1 VFSETAIAVIHARE
15 DVGYVLPSLVTVYPE
30 EFFPLAESGLKPGVG
45 KVSALYVCL
54 CPPMHMKSRKIPPDQ
69 CKTTKNP
76 CSQTDLNII
85 AHFDVYLFIMYYL
98 LCIYLGC

>member
-45 KVSALYVCL
+45 KVSALYVYL
-54 CPPMHMKSRKIPPDQ
+54 CPYAYEKQRSAP
-69 CKTTKNP
+69 
-76 CSQTDLNII
+76 
-85 AHFDVYLFIMYYL
+85 
-98 LCIYLGC
+98 